1 MKSKKN
7 NIRNTIRFKL
17 VLITSVLLLAANL
30 TIGVIGY
37 YIAKGELEESG
48 KVKLKNSVEMTL
60 QYIKDNQL
68 LVTQGKLT
76 LNEAQ
81 ERVKEFML
89 GKLQSDGKRSINK
102 NIDLGENGYLLAYTQ
117 EGIEAAHPSLEG
129 KSVWDL
135 KDKKS
140 GILFVQE
147 QIKVGNNGGGYL
159 EYWWTLPNSEEL
171 SQKISYQ
178 KTDPNWKWVISAGTY
193 MEDFNKGAHK
203 ISFITL
209 VVLGI
214 LFVIGETTIVIVAQ
228 NISNPVRKI
237 NTAVKEVSAGN
248 LNIPE
253 IYVKNSDETGELS
266 KSFNLMVKNIREL
279 INSVKSSSVIVVS
292 SSKRLEEIVKE
303 NTEAVNEVAAA
314 VDDIAKAASVQAH
327 DTEIGV
333 SNINILAE
341 QIEAVNKISEE
352 TDTLTIK
359 ASELNSSGLNSVNIL
374 SEKSKKNSEAA
385 FKANAVILGVDR
397 NAKEISLITEA
408 ISQIAEQTNLLA
420 LNAAIEAARAGE
432 QGRGFAVVAEEVRK
446 LATETSES
454 VIKVKSLVDSIQNN
468 SKEAVEAMELGK
480 ELAVE
485 QNKAVNEVNNV
496 FIEISKNI
504 SVMTENMKR
513 IKENSYVMTD
523 QKDKMID
530 ILQNLSASTEESSA
544 STQQVSASTEQQL
557 SGMEEIY
564 KFAEELNELS
574 GKLDEQINKFNL

>member
-1 MKSKKN
+1 MKGKKN

-17 VLITSVLLLAANL
+17 VLITSILLLAANL

-37 YIAKGELEESG
+37 YIAKNELEESG
-48 KVKLKNSVEMTL
+48 KITLKNSVEMTL

-68 LVTQGKLT
+68 LVIQGKLT

-89 GKLQSDGKRSINK
+89 GKLQSDGKRTINK

-117 EGIEAAHPSLEG
+117 EGTEAAHPSLEG

-171 SQKISYQ
+171 SEKISYQ

-214 LFVIGETTIVIVAQ
+214 LFVIGETTIVLVAQ

-253 IYVKNSDETGELS
+253 IYVKNRDETGELS

-327 DTEIGV
+327 DTEVGV

-359 ASELNSSGLNSVNIL
+359 ASELNRSGLNSVNLL

-397 NAKEISLITEA
+397 NANEISLITEA

-485 QNKAVNEVNNV
+485 QNKAVTEVNNV

-513 IKENSYVMTD
+513 IKENSYVMSH

-574 GKLDEQINKFNL
+574 WKLDEQINKFNL